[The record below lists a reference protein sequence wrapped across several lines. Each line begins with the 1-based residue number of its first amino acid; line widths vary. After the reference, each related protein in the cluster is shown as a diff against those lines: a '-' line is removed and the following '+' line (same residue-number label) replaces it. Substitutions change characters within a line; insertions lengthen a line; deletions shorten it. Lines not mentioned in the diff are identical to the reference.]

1 MYYEYIIEDGVY
13 YVPRPSG
20 VIAGMVRHSA
30 FRSLLGQSPTIAS
43 PEFWELNRRKD
54 EESSKELYYRKHCKS
69 NRLW

>member
-43 PEFWELNRRKD
+43 PEFWEKLVGRSNVKILD
-54 EESSKELYYRKHCKS
+54 TKSEER
-69 NRLW
+69 

>member
-30 FRSLLGQSPTIAS
+30 FRSLLGQSPTITS
-43 PEFWELNRRKD
+43 PEFWEKLVGRSNVKILD
-54 EESSKELYYRKHCKS
+54 TKSEE
-69 NRLW
+69 